1 MIEESKERK
10 GLEQQEIA
18 MKNDDFENS
27 YIIPPMSKDFKVFD
41 IPQDVLDRAKKVPI
55 AKNST
60 EKQISEM
67 SRDEFKEFCKK
78 IHSAYEKI
86 FVIKRD
92 PVIEYLKMK
101 FAQRGWLLK

>member
-27 YIIPPMSKDFKVFD
+27 YIIPPMPKDFKVFD
-41 IPQDVLDRAKKVPI
+41 IPQDILDRAKKVPI

-67 SRDEFKEFCKK
+67 LDEEFNYFAKNIYDSCVK
-78 IHSAYEKI
+78 ALG
-86 FVIKRD
+86 IKRD